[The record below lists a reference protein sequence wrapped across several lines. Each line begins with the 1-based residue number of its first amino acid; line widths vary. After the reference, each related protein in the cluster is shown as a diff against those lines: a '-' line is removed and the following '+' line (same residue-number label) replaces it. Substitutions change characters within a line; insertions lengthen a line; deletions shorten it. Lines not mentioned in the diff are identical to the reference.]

1 MILHTK
7 VSGKGEPVVL
17 IHQGLQTSETDF
29 QAEKDYLQENYQVIL
44 PDLRGHGKSAS
55 DDFSDYFNDCAR
67 DLNDTLTEL
76 NIDSTHI
83 AGSSL
88 GALAAL
94 MFAKKYPHRVKSL
107 VISGIIP
114 KKPANWEEQLK
125 EEKAMQA
132 NVLENKDAIAYF
144 DQIHDG
150 DWSKLLK
157 IAVEADWYPFNETGD
172 LTMLEVPVLF
182 VVGEGNT
189 NETIGAQIYPRA
201 NKNIHVAIIPFASH
215 LVHLDQPEIY
225 MKVVEDFLKRVE
237 K

>member
-7 VSGKGEPVVL
+7 VSGNGEPVVL
-17 IHQGLQTSETDF
+17 VHQGLQTSETDF
-29 QAEKDYLQENYQVIL
+29 QAEKDYLKENYQVIL
-44 PDLRGHGKSAS
+44 PDLRGHGKSIS
-55 DDFSDYFNDCAR
+55 NDFSDYFNDCAG
-67 DLNDTLTEL
+67 DLNDTLAKL
-76 NIDSTHI
+76 NIELAHI

-94 MFAKKYPHRVKSL
+94 MFAKKYPHKVKSL
-107 VISGIIP
+107 IISGVIP
-114 KKPANWEEQLK
+114 EKPSDWENRLK

-132 NVLENKDAIAYF
+132 NVLKSKEAIAYF
-144 DQIHDG
+144 DRIHES
-150 DWSKLLK
+150 DWRKLLE
-157 IAVEADWYPFNETGD
+157 ITGEADWYPFEETAD
-172 LTMLEVPVLF
+172 LSMLEMPVLF

-189 NETIGAQIYPRA
+189 NETIGAQIYPKT